1 MFPDNHVDMYGTKSG
16 GINSDSYVYSDEK
29 NMLIVIPVILVHN
42 ICYVVVTS
50 LHTMYY
56 CTEYAYMITDENRFL
71 LLQIKVKVL
80 HKYSIVNNRGHM
92 MLKQVMLLIFWLE
105 SWQFT

>member
-1 MFPDNHVDMYGTKSG
+1 MMFIWSSNQTSFFSKSGKKKFLNVTRYHVDKYGTKSG
-16 GINSDSYVYSDEK
+16 GINSDSYVYSNEK

-71 LLQIKVKVL
+71 LLQIKIKFYVL
-80 HKYSIVNNRGHM
+80 NN
-92 MLKQVMLLIFWLE
+92 V
-105 SWQFT
+105 S

>member
-1 MFPDNHVDMYGTKSG
+1 MFPDIMLICMELNLVVSILILMSTPM
-16 GINSDSYVYSDEK
+16 K

-71 LLQIKVKVL
+71 LLQIKAKFYKL
-80 HKYSIVNNRGHM
+80 NCKY
-92 MLKQVMLLIFWLE
+92 
-105 SWQFT
+105 